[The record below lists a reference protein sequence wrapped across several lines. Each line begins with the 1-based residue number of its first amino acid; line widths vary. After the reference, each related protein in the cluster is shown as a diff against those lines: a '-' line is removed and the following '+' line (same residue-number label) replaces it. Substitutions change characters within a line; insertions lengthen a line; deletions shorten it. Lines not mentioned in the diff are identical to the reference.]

1 MNKHGGY
8 VPLLLGD
15 IMTNYYI
22 ASYTI
27 DKTTDKNL
35 ETIIEK
41 YYKKHGVLMSKSSCV
56 RLLINSSVNK
66 YD

>member
-1 MNKHGGY
+1 
-8 VPLLLGD
+8 
-15 IMTNYYI
+15 MTNYYI

-27 DKTTDKNL
+27 DKKTDKNL

-41 YYKKHGVLMSKSSCV
+41 YYKKHGVLISKSSCV
-56 RLLINSSVNK
+56 RLLINSSVDK